1 MYNKMDNSVFEEY
14 VKWSRTKDL
23 TSFADVF
30 RAGWQASEAYKA
42 SRSVD
47 QSLVLVDLQDF
58 IKVAQKYPNV
68 IGRPVYYAQWPT
80 SPTQK

>member
-23 TSFADVF
+23 TSFAQVF
-30 RAGWQASEAYKA
+30 KAGWEASEA

-58 IKVAQKYPNV
+58 IEVAQKYPNV
-68 IGRPVYYAQWPT
+68 IGRPVYYAQWPS
-80 SPTQK
+80 SPRQK

>member
-1 MYNKMDNSVFEEY
+1 MYNKMDNSVFQEY

-23 TSFADVF
+23 TSFAQVF
-30 RAGWQASEAYKA
+30 KAGWEASEA

-47 QSLVLVDLQDF
+47 QSLALLDLQKF
-58 IKVAQKYPNV
+58 IAFAQKYPYV
-68 IGRPVYYAQWPT
+68 IGRPIYYAQWPT

>member
-1 MYNKMDNSVFEEY
+1 MYNKKDNSVVQEY
-14 VKWSRTKDL
+14 VTWSRTIDL
-23 TSFADVF
+23 TSFAQVYKDG
-30 RAGWQASEAYKA
+30 REASEA

-58 IKVAQKYPNV
+58 IEVAQKYPNV